1 MPAFTNQAKLS
12 YDSRT
17 ALSNIA
23 TGNISDPFV
32 LTKRAVNDDY
42 IFGDDVTYVLT
53 ITNSSGAPMTNV
65 TVTDDLGAYSY
76 GPIPI
81 TIYPL
86 TYVGP
91 ILYNR
96 NGVPQANIVPV
107 STSPTLEFVVPLVP
121 AGGNAELIYEVDVN
135 QYAPLDVNDSI
146 VNHAAIPSLTGI
158 EAEEEIFTEDIPL
171 LSITKSISPNPVIDN
186 QTVTFT
192 FIVNNYG
199 NTESDDVIFSDT
211 FNPVLTGVTV
221 SVDGTL
227 LVLGTDYTYNTLTG
241 FLTTLAGRLTVP
253 EASYSQDSSGIVTTT
268 PGFITIVVTG
278 IV

>member
-23 TGNISDPFV
+23 NGNISDPFV
-32 LTKRAVNDDY
+32 LTKTAVNDDY

-53 ITNSSGAPMTNV
+53 ITNSSASALTNV

-81 TIYPL
+81 TVYPL

-91 ILYNR
+91 ILYSI
-96 NGVPQANIVPV
+96 NGTPQAPIVPV
-107 STSPTLEFVVPLVP
+107 SSTPTLAFVVPSVP
-121 AGGNAELIYEVDVN
+121 AGGNATLIYEVDVN
-135 QYAPLDVNDSI
+135 QYAPLDVGDSI
-146 VNHAAIPSLTGI
+146 VNTAAIPSLSGI
-158 EAEEEIFTEDIPL
+158 TAEEEIFTEDIPL
-171 LSITKSISPNPVIDN
+171 LSICKSISPDPVIDN
-186 QTVTFT
+186 QPATFT

-199 NTESDDVIFSDT
+199 NTASTDVVFTDT
-211 FNPVLTGVTV
+211 FNPILTGVV
-221 SVDGTL
+221 VKVDGVTQTL
-227 LVLGTDYTYNTLTG
+227 GVDYTYNAGTG
-241 FLTTLAGRLTVP
+241 VLTTVTGHLTVP
-253 EASYSQDSSGIVTTT
+253 EATYAQDSSGIVTTT
-268 PGFITIVVTG
+268 PGYITIVVTG